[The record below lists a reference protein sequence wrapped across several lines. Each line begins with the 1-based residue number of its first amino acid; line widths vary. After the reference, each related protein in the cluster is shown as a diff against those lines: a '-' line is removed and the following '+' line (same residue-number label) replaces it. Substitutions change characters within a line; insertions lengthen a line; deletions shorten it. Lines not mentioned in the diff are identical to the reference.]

1 MARMPGNEALYSQ
14 AYSLSYKSWVTFNV
28 AYISLSDKLGVQ
40 EHFIVLWLELKL
52 LLRVVLLL
60 LHRRLLTETFLV
72 KPHPKGCLSVHSE
85 GSLRDVDLVGCQTE
99 HAVSC
104 LQTC

>member
-14 AYSLSYKSWVTFNV
+14 AYSLSYRRWVTISA
-28 AYISLSDKLGVQ
+28 AYISLSENLRVQ
-40 EHFIVLWLELKL
+40 VHFIVLWLELKL

-60 LHRRLLTETFLV
+60 LYRRLLAETFLV
-72 KPHPKGCLSVHSE
+72 KPHPKGCLPVHSE
-85 GSLRDVDLVGCQTE
+85 GSLCDVDLVGCQAE
-99 HAVSC
+99 QAVSC